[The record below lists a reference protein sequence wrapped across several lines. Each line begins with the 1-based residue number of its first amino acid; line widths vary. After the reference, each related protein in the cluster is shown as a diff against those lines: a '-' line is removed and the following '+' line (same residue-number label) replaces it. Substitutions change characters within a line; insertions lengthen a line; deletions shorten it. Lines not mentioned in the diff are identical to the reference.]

1 MSKFLNTY
9 SSVMPL
15 IRICDGFYL
24 IGTKKRQV
32 KLINKTCMVR
42 CGGGYQSIETFVH
55 HVEGG
60 ELERLKHLLRKA
72 KESGGTAGQV
82 FTDLVKQAG
91 AEAKDTPKL
100 VKLIKQQ
107 MKRLRARISDGDHG
121 EIMTLVFELEGL
133 NE

>member
-121 EIMTLVFELEGL
+121 EIMSLVFELEGL

>member
-15 IRICDGFYL
+15 IRICEGFYL

-42 CGGGYQSIETFVH
+42 CGGGYQSIETFIH

-72 KESGGTAGQV
+72 KESGGTATQV
-82 FTDLVKQAG
+82 FSDLVKQAG
-91 AEAKDTPKL
+91 AEAKDAPKL

-107 MKRLRARISDGDHG
+107 MKRVRARISGGDHD
-121 EIMTLVFELEGL
+121 EIMSLVFELEGL
-133 NE
+133 TE